1 MPAGLPPARREGQ
14 TRAWGPSP
22 HPLAA
27 DVQPTAVAA
36 QIKLRCW

>member
-27 DVQPTAVAA
+27 V
-36 QIKLRCW
+36 